1 MTTNSGYPLDQN
13 LYQAVKGMSA
23 AAQIVTGRRLHPHR
37 RPLRSRA
44 PGHVTF
50 VLATTDPQRV
60 LPTIRSRCQHFEFG
74 LIPAAE
80 LEAHVRR
87 VAADAGIELDDEAVA
102 FVVRRGGGSARDTLS
117 VLEQVAALGGV
128 PAGGEPLDGLLD
140 ALVERDSGRALGAV
154 AQLVAAGREPRLVA
168 EQLLARPARRLPHD
182 DGSAG
187 RGPARRRGGRCG
199 ARGAGAGPRRRHES
213 AGGAG

>member
-1 MTTNSGYPLDQN
+1 MRDLINKAAIGSPGRSKVYILDEVHM
-13 LYQAVKGMSA
+13 LSTA
-23 AAQIVTGRRLHPHR
+23 ASNALLKTLEEP
-37 RPLRSRA
+37 PA
-44 PGHVTF
+44 HVTF

-87 VAADAGIELDDEAVA
+87 VAADAGIDLDDEAVA
-102 FVVRRGGGSARDTLS
+102 YVVRRGGGSARDTLS

-140 ALVERDSGRALGAV
+140 ALVERDSARALGAV
-154 AQLVAAGREPRLVA
+154 AQLRGRR
-168 EQLLARPARRLPHD
+168 
-182 DGSAG
+182 S
-187 RGPARRRGGRCG
+187 
-199 ARGAGAGPRRRHES
+199 
-213 AGGAG
+213 